1 MSTIKSIRERL
12 GVTQAALAE
21 GMGCTQANI
30 SFYENGQTVP
40 PERAEA
46 LIAYALTL
54 GKKLTFNDI
63 YASSEPPIEPY
74 YGPERRGQNQ
84 PPMANPHLDRRLKEG
99 V

>member
-1 MSTIKSIRERL
+1 MTTVKSIRERL

-54 GKKLTFNDI
+54 GQKLTFNDI
-63 YASSEPPIEPY
+63 YAPSAFAEPY
-74 YGPERRGQNQ
+74 YGPERRGPDQ
-84 PPMANPHLDRRLKEG
+84 PPMANPHLDRRLK
-99 V
+99 VSV